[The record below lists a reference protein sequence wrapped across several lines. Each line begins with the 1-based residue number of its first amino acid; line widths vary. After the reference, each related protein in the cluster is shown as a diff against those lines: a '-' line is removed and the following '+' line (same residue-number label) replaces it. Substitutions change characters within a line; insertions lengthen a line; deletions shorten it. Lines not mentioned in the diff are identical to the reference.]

1 MINKKD
7 LGFLYN
13 FYQEIN
19 NKNIESK
26 LDSEFRGFKEEN
38 EIKYDLKSDVLDEII
53 DDFKAF
59 QNSLELL
66 RTIDTAQ
73 SIEQINS
80 NEIFNNAIVHLA
92 QTFQSLSIDFD
103 NLNYFHIEFMRS
115 LPDDTNEQKNLEQNN
130 SGSHSE

>member
-13 FYQEIN
+13 FYQEIS

-115 LPDDTNEQKNLEQNN
+115 LPDDTNVDLCQ
-130 SGSHSE
+130 